1 MKMVR
6 IMHQGLYESGRWFKL
21 SLEEQLANIGADIG
35 RAIQSRAKGDAQ
47 ASGYA
52 FERAL
57 ELIDFTIDDPK
68 NIKRLKEVVRVR
80 EFLVD
85 YFVGDN
91 QYGFTDKAWQDYF
104 YYFGYIAAAKRGR

>member
-1 MKMVR
+1 M
-6 IMHQGLYESGRWFKL
+6 S
-21 SLEEQLANIGADIG
+21 NIGADVG
-35 RAIQSRAKGDAQ
+35 RAIQSRAKGDAE

-68 NIKRLKEVVRVR
+68 NRKRLREVVRGR

-85 YFVGDN
+85 FFDHYLRNKKLTV
-91 QYGFTDKAWQDYF
+91 
-104 YYFGYIAAAKRGR
+104 